1 MSDANDTAGRSDA
14 LAPFGATGDLAQRG
28 LSLPRRDGGARR
40 ADGSGDRHRPAAT
53 SLVFV
58 WKRVRRHH
66 ADAATYELRERE
78 SVRSFASALRADAAL
93 RLTGQRRR
101 VPPGRR
107 VTSREGPP
115 LLAATSTSVRPRVPR
130 LADSRTLAFTVKAT
144 RAAASA
150 SPRSRSRARGRWR
163 YRSQRNAV
171 TTRA

>member
-78 SVRSFASALRADAAL
+78 SVRSFASALTQANRPAPTGPAGTPRDESRRPSPARRHEHLRA
-93 RLTGQRRR
+93 T
-101 VPPGRR
+101 P
-107 VTSREGPP
+107 SSP
-115 LLAATSTSVRPRVPR
+115 LS
-130 LADSRTLAFTVKAT
+130 
-144 RAAASA
+144 
-150 SPRSRSRARGRWR
+150 G
-163 YRSQRNAV
+163 
-171 TTRA
+171 